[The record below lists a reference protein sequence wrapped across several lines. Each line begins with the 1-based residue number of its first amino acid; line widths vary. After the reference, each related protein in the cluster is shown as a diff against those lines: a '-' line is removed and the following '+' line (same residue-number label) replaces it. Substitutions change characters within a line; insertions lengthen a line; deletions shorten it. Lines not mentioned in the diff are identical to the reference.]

1 MKTFTVLHVH
11 LILITLCGSKNY
23 PYLPHGRDFSL
34 DSPTSLE
41 IPVSKA
47 SYIDLNFWAFENPPP
62 PRNFQSLLWGEYGYF
77 LKLHISRSIPLVMFG
92 RFKHNLLLF
101 PWRSSS
107 KADAI
112 QYNTITLFKEGSAIT
127 CYSFLTYGPQ
137 IDDIY
142 SAIIFLHI
150 LAFWFIQF

>member
-1 MKTFTVLHVH
+1 MTNSTKLPNGDLYCITFTSHSNNIVWFQKLSIPSPRKGFF
-11 LILITLCGSKNY
+11 LW
-23 PYLPHGRDFSL
+23 

-62 PRNFQSLLWGEYGYF
+62 PRNFESLLWREYGYF
-77 LKLHISRSIPLVMFG
+77 LELHISRSIPLVMFG

-107 KADAI
+107 KAD
-112 QYNTITLFKEGSAIT
+112 
-127 CYSFLTYGPQ
+127 
-137 IDDIY
+137 DIY